1 MLPVIGY
8 TASPLAQLVSHL
20 PEKGSLLS
28 FWGNGKNAVADLLIY

>member
-20 PEKGSLLS
+20 PEKALS
-28 FWGNGKNAVADLLIY
+28 SIFGLMEKTQLQIY